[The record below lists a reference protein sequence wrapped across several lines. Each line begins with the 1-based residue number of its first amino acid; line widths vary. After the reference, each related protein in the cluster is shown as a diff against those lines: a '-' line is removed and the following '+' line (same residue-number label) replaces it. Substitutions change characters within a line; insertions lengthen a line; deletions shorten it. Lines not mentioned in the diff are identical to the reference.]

1 MMDSDRQS
9 TSLIFIDA
17 AVPNSQTLVQGITHN
32 HQTILLK
39 GDRDG
44 IEQITQVLV
53 GRRAIQN
60 LHIVSHGSIG
70 MLQLGT
76 TRLTVTSLGTYAD
89 QLQRWTRSLTRN
101 AEILL
106 YSCNVATGDL
116 GNAFVRR
123 LSYLTGVNVA
133 ASAYCIGGTKPGGY
147 WDLEVRTGVMQTPAP
162 FRPEIQATY
171 AGVLSGGDRFAV
183 QETNLL

>member
-1 MMDSDRQS
+1 MDFDRQS

-17 AVPNSQTLVQGITHN
+17 AIPNYKTLVQGVTHN
-32 HQTILLK
+32 SQAILLRS
-39 GDRDG
+39 DRDG
-44 IEQITQVLV
+44 IEQITQALT
-53 GRRAIQN
+53 GRRAIQS

-89 QLQRWTRSLTRN
+89 QLQRWTRSLSRN

-133 ASAYCIGGTKPGGY
+133 ASAYCIGGTSPEGY
-147 WDLEVRTGVMQTPAP
+147 WDLEIRTGVMQVAAP
-162 FRPEIQATY
+162 FLPQVQASY
-171 AGVLSGGDRFAV
+171 AGVLCNDRSPSIQAP
-183 QETNLL
+183 